1 MLESWD
7 AAVIE
12 DFSFRHIQT
21 TFQLYNISTFQQ
33 KKNTGI
39 IYGCKG

>member
-21 TFQLYNISTFQQ
+21 TFQRFN
-33 KKNTGI
+33 KKRTPA
-39 IYGCKG
+39 